1 MWFVCEKEGIAGA
14 ASVWTVLISTC
25 VVLNV
30 GAVQNVPPIIN
41 LPQAIFGHTHT
52 RFFQIGVH
60 TSADYNVAQIPHD
73 CHQRLYHLVCAN
85 TLARLVGMRHKRA
98 HKQTVHR

>member
-30 GAVQNVPPIIN
+30 GAVQNIPPIIN
-41 LPQAIFGHTHT
+41 LPQAIFGHKHT
-52 RFFQIGVH
+52 PLL
-60 TSADYNVAQIPHD
+60 PHR
-73 CHQRLYHLVCAN
+73 CTYFRGLQRCTN
-85 TLARLVGMRHKRA
+85 STRLSPMVVSFCLR
-98 HKQTVHR
+98 